1 MITAEEMRKLLAA
14 EFGIKTD
21 EDLERALKK
30 KGGIRIGIFTDEKKN
45 EDKKRKAVAVV

>member
-21 EDLERALKK
+21 EELERALKK
-30 KGGIRIGIFTDEKKN
+30 KGGIRIGVFTDEKKTEN
-45 EDKKRKAVAVV
+45 KKRETVAVV